1 MEDKESIK
9 EVELAK
15 RGVDAFVDRANELHH
30 QGRHIDALKQ
40 LERAR
45 RICEK
50 KLGPLHTST
59 IKVHFILSSMR
70 DADGSLRGPTDMNLH
85 FVYFESNS
93 NDANRPGCFEL
104 ARILRRRIF
113 VEELGVCTQAEFDEH
128 DIVSRHVLGLLGDA
142 PVSYAR
148 WRLDGDIAVI
158 DRLCTLNRY
167 RQRSVARK
175 CLENVIQDIS
185 QFCAE
190 LKLVIKGLIILVPK
204 HARILQHKLSEANF
218 LPLAEC
224 ATHHIPSIQMW
235 LPAKKTGTNSLE

>member
-1 MEDKESIK
+1 MNRWSFK
-9 EVELAK
+9 LL
-15 RGVDAFVDRANELHH
+15 FVSS
-30 QGRHIDALKQ
+30 Q
-40 LERAR
+40 RAR

-59 IKVHFILSSMR
+59 IKVQFILSSMR

-85 FVYFESNS
+85 FVNFETNS
-93 NDANRPGCFEL
+93 NDANQPGYFKL

-113 VEELGVCTQAEFDEH
+113 VEESGVGTQAEFDEH
-128 DIVSRHVLGLLGDA
+128 DIISRHVLGLLGDA

-148 WRLDGDIAVI
+148 WRIDGDVAII

-185 QFCAE
+185 KFSAE
-190 LKLVIKGLIILVPK
+190 LNFLIHGLIILVPK
-204 HARILQHKLSEANF
+204 HASILQQKLSEANF
-218 LPLAEC
+218 LPLAEYV
-224 ATHHIPSIQMW
+224 THHVPSIQMW
-235 LPAKKTGTNSLE
+235 LPAKRNGTNVPGE